1 MHIQIKS
8 CLYDTVSV
16 VLDRKWDRNCD
27 IGRFELA
34 YKQPVVSVPPYIGI
48 SMCAEGGAIKKPGWM
63 NVKRTIDSDPMF
75 TPRKDKQVIFN
86 DKLTGNIVE
95 TANKT
100 VGNARRPQS
109 ESNQDEHSCLKPIN
123 SAPTKKSGS
132 RETIDLHTHVKKKTL
147 VQQKSPKIV
156 NNVSASQCNNN
167 TSINV
172 EKSTSDTISVHSH
185 YPSEQGRLSEHG
197 HHSGRLSDRGRQSQ
211 QSQQG
216 RRSEHARTEVDG
228 TLDDGSQS
236 ERVSQKSSPASPL
249 APKMSMFGSGAIPS
263 TYISNL
269 SSKKI
274 VSRAS
279 VSTNYTVPS
288 SDNRDRPALSVN
300 NVETTDLK
308 TLKAQAKG
316 NINNPLS
323 LVNSST
329 QTQDILSEYY
339 NLDAFPSQPRRPR
352 RRQLGVPRQG
362 ENGQEL
368 KPPSRTRKPE
378 VTIKF
383 PKVPYASINVTFN
396 PDEEKCPKFR
406 YFNLTRSTEDLY
418 RPGPGSATFPIE
430 NY

>member
-1 MHIQIKS
+1 MHTEIKP
-8 CLYDTVSV
+8 CVYDTVSV

-34 YKQPVVSVPPYIGI
+34 YKQPVVSVPPYIGM

-63 NVKRTIDSDPMF
+63 NAKRNIDSDLMF

-86 DKLTGNIVE
+86 DKLTGNSVE
-95 TANKT
+95 TVSKN
-100 VGNARRPQS
+100 VGNSRRPQS
-109 ESNQDEHSCLKPIN
+109 ESNQDEHNCLKPSN
-123 SAPTKKSGS
+123 SAPVKKSVS
-132 RETIDLHTHVKKKTL
+132 RETIDSHPHVKKKTL
-147 VQQKSPKIV
+147 IQQKSPKIV
-156 NNVSASQCNNN
+156 NNVSVSQSNSN

-172 EKSTSDTISVHSH
+172 EKSTSDSISVHTNH
-185 YPSEQGRLSEHG
+185 QSEQGRLSEHG
-197 HHSGRLSDRGRQSQ
+197 HHSGRLSDRQSQ

-216 RRSEHARTEVDG
+216 RHSEHAHTEADG
-228 TLDDGSQS
+228 TLDDGNVS
-236 ERVSQKSSPASPL
+236 ERGAQKSSPASPL

-279 VSTNYTVPS
+279 VSTNYTIPS
-288 SDNRDRPALSVN
+288 LDNRDRPALSVN

-323 LVNSST
+323 LVNNSST

-362 ENGQEL
+362 ENGQEP
-368 KPPSRTRKPE
+368 KPHSRTRKPE